1 MKTTVLGTGTDA
13 PLTARQRV
21 TADLAAVKR

>member
-13 PLTARQRV
+13 PLTARQRL
-21 TADLAAVKR
+21 TADMSAVHR